1 VFNDLANEGREV
13 YRQRMA
19 DYNLLTNEIAEDH
32 HLNMMMSGTQPQQP
46 RPQGVAPQVY
56 TSAPHGMM
64 GGPLPSLK
72 RKVSPTSLLQQ
83 QMGGVV
89 SMGEGLSTK
98 EWVQSMS
105 NMLGNN
111 SNSMMGHHSQQQS
124 SPVPYMGPQGMQGQ
138 FDGTFSPFQV
148 LSRTHSPQGGQGGPG
163 YRRLVT
169 QDIKLL
175 ETNRN
180 KLCANM
186 KALEEELNAAKLR
199 VRVYELEAQQK
210 HQEELFREQMMRM
223 QQASVA
229 SSASRGGTLPPP
241 LPPPPGVSPQDV
253 NTGQMGMMMSQEE
266 MKEQMMRHFSNHIH
280 NGTSPS
286 ASSNIMSGHTTHSL
300 CSDDDDNDDER
311 STSSRDYDDNHP
323 VFGASYANLTLREVA
338 SHLTPLVAN
347 HSRRVSSLST
357 SSPTSSQ
364 QDQSQDGLSWLASAA
379 SSIGGG
385 GGGMSMSS
393 MNQMPPLPL
402 PLNSDNDQ
410 QGGSSS
416 NKKQRLS

>member
-1 VFNDLANEGREV
+1 MFNDLANEGREL

-19 DYNLLTNEIAEDH
+19 KYNLLTNEIAEDH
-32 HLNMMMSGTQPQQP
+32 HRNMMMSGQPQ
-46 RPQGVAPQVY
+46 PQGAVPQGY

-64 GGPLPSLK
+64 GGVSPLPSMK
-72 RKVSPTSLLQQ
+72 RKVSPTDLLQQ

-105 NMLGNN
+105 NMLSNN
-111 SNSMMGHHSQQQS
+111 SNNMMGHPQQQS

-138 FDGTFSPFQV
+138 FSGMSSPYQG
-148 LSRTHSPQGGQGGPG
+148 LSRTHSPQGQQGQDPG

-169 QDIKLL
+169 QDIQLL

-229 SSASRGGTLPPP
+229 SSASRGGTLPSLPP
-241 LPPPPGVSPQDV
+241 LPKVSPQDV
-253 NTGQMGMMMSQEE
+253 VNTGPQMGMMMSQEE
-266 MKEQMMRHFSNHIH
+266 MKEQMMRHLSNHIH
-280 NGTSPS
+280 DSPS
-286 ASSNIMSGHTTHSL
+286 VSSNIMSGQT
-300 CSDDDDNDDER
+300 
-311 STSSRDYDDNHP
+311 
-323 VFGASYANLTLREVA
+323 TLREVA
-338 SHLTPLVAN
+338 SHLTPSVAQ
-347 HSRRVSSLST
+347 HSRRVTQSSLST
-357 SSPTSSQ
+357 SSPSSQ
-364 QDQSQDGLSWLASAA
+364 QDQQSQDGLSWLASAA
-379 SSIGGG
+379 SSIVGGG
-385 GGGMSMSS
+385 GGSASMSS

-402 PLNSDNDQ
+402 NADNDQ
-410 QGGSSS
+410 QGDSSS

>member
-1 VFNDLANEGREV
+1 MFNDLANEGREL

-19 DYNLLTNEIAEDH
+19 KYNLLTNEIAEDH
-32 HLNMMMSGTQPQQP
+32 HRNMIMSSTQQPQ
-46 RPQGVAPQVY
+46 GAPQVY
-56 TSAPHGMM
+56 GVS
-64 GGPLPSLK
+64 PLPSMK
-72 RKVSPTSLLQQ
+72 RKVSPTDLFQQ

-105 NMLGNN
+105 NMLSNN
-111 SNSMMGHHSQQQS
+111 SNSMMGHPQQQS

-138 FDGTFSPFQV
+138 FASGMSSPYQG
-148 LSRTHSPQGGQGGPG
+148 LSRTHSPQGSQGQGGPG

-229 SSASRGGTLPPP
+229 SSASRGGTLPSLPP
-241 LPPPPGVSPQDV
+241 LPKVSPQDV
-253 NTGQMGMMMSQEE
+253 NTGQHMGMMSQEE
-266 MKEQMMRHFSNHIH
+266 MKEQMMRHFSNHH
-280 NGTSPS
+280 HDGGSPS
-286 ASSNIMSGHTTHSL
+286 ASSNIMSGQT
-300 CSDDDDNDDER
+300 
-311 STSSRDYDDNHP
+311 
-323 VFGASYANLTLREVA
+323 TLREVA
-338 SHLTPLVAN
+338 SHLTPSVAQ
-347 HSRRVSSLST
+347 HSRRVTQSSLSM
-357 SSPTSSQ
+357 SSPSSQ
-364 QDQSQDGLSWLASAA
+364 QQDGLSWLASAA
-379 SSIGGG
+379 SSIVGGG
-385 GGGMSMSS
+385 GGHVSMSS

-410 QGGSSS
+410 QGDSSS

>member
-1 VFNDLANEGREV
+1 MFNDLANEGREL

-19 DYNLLTNEIAEDH
+19 KYNLLTNEIAEDH
-32 HLNMMMSGTQPQQP
+32 HRNMLMSGQPQ
-46 RPQGVAPQVY
+46 PQGAPQVY
-56 TSAPHGMM
+56 GVS
-64 GGPLPSLK
+64 PLPSMK
-72 RKVSPTSLLQQ
+72 RKVSPTDLFQQ

-105 NMLGNN
+105 NMLSNN
-111 SNSMMGHHSQQQS
+111 SNNMMGHSQQQQS
-124 SPVPYMGPQGMQGQ
+124 SPVPYMGPQDMQGQ
-138 FDGTFSPFQV
+138 FSGMSSPYQG
-148 LSRTHSPQGGQGGPG
+148 LSRTHSPQGQGQGGPG

-210 HQEELFREQMMRM
+210 HQGDLFREQMMRM
-223 QQASVA
+223 QQASAA
-229 SSASRGGTLPPP
+229 SSASRGGTLPLPP
-241 LPPPPGVSPQDV
+241 LPPPPEVSPQDV

-266 MKEQMMRHFSNHIH
+266 MKEQMMRHFSNHHNH
-280 NGTSPS
+280 NGDSPS
-286 ASSNIMSGHTTHSL
+286 ASSNIMSGQT
-300 CSDDDDNDDER
+300 
-311 STSSRDYDDNHP
+311 
-323 VFGASYANLTLREVA
+323 TLREVA
-338 SHLTPLVAN
+338 SHLTPSVAAN
-347 HSRRVSSLST
+347 HSRRVSSLSA
-357 SSPTSSQ
+357 SSPSSQ
-364 QDQSQDGLSWLASAA
+364 QDQQPQDGLSWLASAA

-385 GGGMSMSS
+385 GGSAMSMSS
-393 MNQMPPLPL
+393 MKMPPL

-416 NKKQRLS
+416 NKKQRLR